1 MPVEQIGILPLGSVV
16 FPDRAGELQAIGAT
30 AGLIN
35 ELGTNYAHYHPFLA
49 AELRA
54 MEKRPDPDDFDSLED
69 YLSAWARI
77 HDIVR
82 AEAVLRNCRL
92 FIAEGRSVNA
102 PLDLSEGPLI
112 GPDDSLLAAS
122 F

>member
-1 MPVEQIGILPLGSVV
+1 MPVEQIGNLPLGTVV
-16 FPDRAGELQAIGAT
+16 FPDRAGELQTIGAT

-35 ELGTNYAHYHPFLA
+35 ELGTNYARYHDFLA

-69 YLSAWARI
+69 YLSAWSRI

-82 AEAVLRNCRL
+82 AEAILRNCRL
-92 FIAEGRSVNA
+92 FIAEGRSINA
-102 PLDLSEGPLI
+102 PLELSEGPLI

-122 F
+122 